1 MVRPRQGSPA
11 KKTFSVVSVD
21 KEKFQ
26 GRTNWQKLCA
36 LLYIINVHT
45 CVILLLITCSISSVF
60 GDLEFADCANDVTPA
75 KPAQRL
81 PITHPFI
88 FVIITHQHLHQDHHR
103 FFSHNAALLSAPC
116 LLVDGRDRIWI
127 GLKARL
133 AQNQEHILHFCK
145 SPFAFSPLCTPKS
158 SESNEALEKK

>member
-26 GRTNWQKLCA
+26 GRTNGQKLCV
-36 LLYIINVHT
+36 LLSIINVHT
-45 CVILLLITCSISSVF
+45 CVILIPHHFLDLLSLWWFGICRLRKWCHTCKASPAIANHTSIHV
-60 GDLEFADCANDVTPA
+60 
-75 KPAQRL
+75 
-81 PITHPFI
+81 HH
-88 FVIITHQHLHQDHHR
+88 HQHLHQDHHR

-145 SPFAFSPLCTPKS
+145 SPFSFSPLCTPKS
-158 SESNEALEKK
+158 SESNEVLEKK